1 MHAVA
6 PWAVDTPAFELQVD
20 APAGNREISYSQDF
34 FVVSPPAP
42 VSTVRTDSCFF
53 RLLSWMT
60 RAYRSPNKPTNFD
73 AAVKPGNAK
82 SARIDLGFFIAQPNR
97 KMKPVF
103 PVTAMVNLLLLQD
116 NASTHYCFSPTRTRV
131 DPFFN
136 YYILRIKNPVIAMSV
151 IAGSR
156 SGNPAFSALLEKCG
170 NATPVASFTV
180 TYAIANVLLTLWG
193 PVIVAVIH

>member
-1 MHAVA
+1 MRSSILRCVRVVGLNAGETAWVTIKEHGATLFYLGIAVTLL
-6 PWAVDTPAFELQVD
+6 PCFAVF
-20 APAGNREISYSQDF
+20 
-34 FVVSPPAP
+34 
-42 VSTVRTDSCFF
+42 
-53 RLLSWMT
+53 
-60 RAYRSPNKPTNFD
+60 
-73 AAVKPGNAK
+73 
-82 SARIDLGFFIAQPNR
+82 
-97 KMKPVF
+97 
-103 PVTAMVNLLLLQD
+103 
-116 NASTHYCFSPTRTRV
+116 
-131 DPFFN
+131 FFN